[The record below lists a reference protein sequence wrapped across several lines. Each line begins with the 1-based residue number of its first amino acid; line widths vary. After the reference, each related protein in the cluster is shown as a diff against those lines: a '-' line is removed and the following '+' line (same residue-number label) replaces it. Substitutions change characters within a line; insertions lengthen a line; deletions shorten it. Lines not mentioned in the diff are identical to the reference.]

1 MFHRFS
7 WKREGLFWIVW
18 GVIRTDLLVIIG
30 RYFSNAGSLMSALVY
45 LSDQGQ
51 QNFVFT
57 CRARESAIAKEL
69 DKRTAVF
76 RLPIGT
82 DTADQL

>member
-1 MFHRFS
+1 
-7 WKREGLFWIVW
+7 
-18 GVIRTDLLVIIG
+18 
-30 RYFSNAGSLMSALVY
+30 MSALVY